1 MAAAMQWLRWTV
13 LSAAA
18 LLAAAGFAAMA
29 VQRRTINPFSRT
41 ARVIRRA
48 TDPFLRPLERRLIRS
63 GHSPQAAPTWL
74 IGTALVGGIVV
85 MTVAGWVMQQLA
97 VVTIAGA
104 YGEQTRATVIAYTL
118 LRWAFTIVE
127 IALIV
132 RVIGSWIG
140 MDRFH
145 RFMRP
150 FVWLTEW
157 MLAPLRRV
165 IPPFGGFVD
174 VTPIVAWLLLRML
187 LRPLAFYLLSL
198 VL

>member
-1 MAAAMQWLRWTV
+1 VDATLQWLRWTV

-18 LLAAAGFAAMA
+18 LIAAAGFAAMA
-29 VQRRTINPFSRT
+29 VQRRVVSPFSRT
-41 ARVIRRA
+41 ARAIRKL
-48 TDPFLRPLERRLIRS
+48 TDPFIHPVERRLLRA

-74 IGTALVGGIVV
+74 VGIALVGGIVV
-85 MTVAGWVMQQLA
+85 ISVAQWLLQQLA
-97 VVTIAGA
+97 VMEFAGRF
-104 YGEQTRATVIAYTL
+104 GEQTRGVLIVFTL
-118 LRWAFTIVE
+118 VSWAFTIVE
-127 IALIV
+127 IALVV
-132 RVIGSWIG
+132 RVIGSWLG

-165 IPPFGGFVD
+165 VPPFGFID

-187 LRPLAFYLLSL
+187 VRPLAFYLLSL